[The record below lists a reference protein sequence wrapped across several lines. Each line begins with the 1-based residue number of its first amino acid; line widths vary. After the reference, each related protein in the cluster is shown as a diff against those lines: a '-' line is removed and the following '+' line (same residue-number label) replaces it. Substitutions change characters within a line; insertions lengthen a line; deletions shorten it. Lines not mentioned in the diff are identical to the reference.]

1 MGNFQEVFPIILYL
15 FSNLNLISAFIHEK
29 FFVYKLGAFKNC
41 KETKYIMIM
50 IIAVIYIIFHVVWYL
65 INSSENPKVLSEK
78 IHSSLFTNCPPPN
91 KSKIASPLLQHW
103 KRGRDTV
110 YLCVFVC
117 VFAATYSKKNRV
129 AR

>member
-50 IIAVIYIIFHVVWYL
+50 IIAVIYIIFHVV
-65 INSSENPKVLSEK
+65 
-78 IHSSLFTNCPPPN
+78 
-91 KSKIASPLLQHW
+91 
-103 KRGRDTV
+103 
-110 YLCVFVC
+110 
-117 VFAATYSKKNRV
+117 
-129 AR
+129 